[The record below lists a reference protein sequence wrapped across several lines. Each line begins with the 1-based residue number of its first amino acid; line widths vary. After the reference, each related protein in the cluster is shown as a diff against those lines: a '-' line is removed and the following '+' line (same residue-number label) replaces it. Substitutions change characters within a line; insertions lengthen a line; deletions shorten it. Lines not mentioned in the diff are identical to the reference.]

1 MAEGMNKF
9 SKNFLLGKLKLEN
22 YMKEIKIDMFVSK
35 VTALDFNEQSPIYS
49 IVNNL
54 LLGKSLGVTIE
65 HIV

>member
-35 VTALDFNEQSPIYS
+35 VTAVDFNEQSPIYS
-49 IVNNL
+49 TVKNL
-54 LLGKSLGVTIE
+54 LFGKSLAVTIE

>member
-49 IVNNL
+49 IVKNL